1 MLEWELEHL
10 KIVFLLVADE
20 KQRPPDDLSGL
31 MPKTSYIEDLR
42 KSILKEVEEEI
53 EKMIEEY
60 ENEQKR
66 ISKWSSLHYD
76 LSMYIKTLQELLQK
90 FKS

>member
-1 MLEWELEHL
+1 MWKLIELDAVEKFIQDFRNPFWEMIDGDTQDLL
-10 KIVFLLVADE
+10 IRLLNSLPQIDIV
-20 KQRPPDDLSGL
+20 S
-31 MPKTSYIEDLR
+31 
-42 KSILKEVEEEI
+42 EI

>member
-1 MLEWELEHL
+1 MWKLIEVDAVEKFIQDFRNPFWEMIDGDTQDLL
-10 KIVFLLVADE
+10 IRLLNSLPQIDIV
-20 KQRPPDDLSGL
+20 S
-31 MPKTSYIEDLR
+31 
-42 KSILKEVEEEI
+42 EI

>member
-1 MLEWELEHL
+1 MIDGDTQDLLIRL
-10 KIVFLLVADE
+10 LNSLPQIDIV
-20 KQRPPDDLSGL
+20 S
-31 MPKTSYIEDLR
+31 
-42 KSILKEVEEEI
+42 EI

>member
-1 MLEWELEHL
+1 MWKLIELDEAL
-10 KIVFLLVADE
+10 KIWLQFINQYETFRVAE
-20 KQRPPDDLSGL
+20 F
-31 MPKTSYIEDLR
+31 TR
-42 KSILKEVEEEI
+42 KINSLPQIDIVSEI

>member
-1 MLEWELEHL
+1 M
-10 KIVFLLVADE
+10 KIEQWIQD
-20 KQRPPDDLSGL
+20 
-31 MPKTSYIEDLR
+31 
-42 KSILKEVEEEI
+42 ILKDIPENKWVNISCQIRKDGDSVYIDSIKSLPQIDIVWEI